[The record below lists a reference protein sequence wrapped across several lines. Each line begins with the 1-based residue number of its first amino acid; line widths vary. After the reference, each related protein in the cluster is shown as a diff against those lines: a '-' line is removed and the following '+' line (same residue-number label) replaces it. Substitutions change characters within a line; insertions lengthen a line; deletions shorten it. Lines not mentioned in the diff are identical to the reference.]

1 MNILSI
7 KKKINLFIANRE
19 KAKSLKKEFQE
30 IKDLSALKHPYF
42 KYVSLPYLILFF
54 LIFLIVVPSSDNKNP
69 KKKIQNQIVKK
80 YKIEKNEL
88 QKLNLPDGKLY
99 HYTKGAKSNEGYNLS
114 VNEYETI
121 CKSSY
126 LSYSAY
132 NQFIYSSIYPKA
144 RDVYRNGGAISN
156 KKVYFNQ
163 NQKKCYAEFD
173 LTGLY
178 KGSQFKQNFMGTVVI
193 FEYKKNS
200 RSASVHRMFPLGL

>member
-1 MNILSI
+1 MQNQFL
-7 KKKINLFIANRE
+7 KKIDNFLIKRKEAKKL
-19 KAKSLKKEFQE
+19 KAEFKE

-54 LIFLIVVPSSDNKNP
+54 LIILIIIPDSNNDNP
-69 KKKIQNQIVKK
+69 KKKLTKQPNKK
-80 YKIEKNEL
+80 YTVEKNQL
-88 QKLNLPDGKLY
+88 QKLNLPEGKLY
-99 HYTKGAKSNEGYNLS
+99 HYTKGAKSREGYNLS

-132 NQFIYSSIYPKA
+132 NQFVYSSIYPIA

-163 NQKKCYAEFD
+163 NQKKCYAEFH
-173 LTGLY
+173 LTGLH
-178 KGSQFKQNFMGTVVI
+178 KGSQFKQNFMGTVVT